1 MSKIAKAIV
10 AGAGQ
15 IASLGAC
22 IVTGA
27 PAWLS
32 GLIGAASVIAV
43 WGTPNKQSSPEPKS

>member
-1 MSKIAKAIV
+1 MSRIAKAIV

-15 IASLGAC
+15 VAALSAC
-22 IVTGA
+22 MATNA

-43 WGTPNKQSSPEPKS
+43 WRVPNKQSPTDAAS